1 MEGIIAMFKKLIAW
15 LNEFIAT
22 AKEFAAGFEK
32 NYGFETAE

>member
-1 MEGIIAMFKKLIAW
+1 MESIIAMFKKLVAW

-32 NYGFETAE
+32 EYAFETAE